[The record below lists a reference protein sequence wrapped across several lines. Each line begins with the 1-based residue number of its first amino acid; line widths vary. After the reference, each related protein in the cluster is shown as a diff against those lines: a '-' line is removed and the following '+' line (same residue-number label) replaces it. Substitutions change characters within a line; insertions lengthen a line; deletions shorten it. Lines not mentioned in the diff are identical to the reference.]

1 MTTLTSLRQTTSRQ
15 PPAGQEPQKPRQHI
29 ARLRRLGQGLALPIA
44 AMPTAGLLLR
54 LGQDDLLGRLPALRQ
69 AAAVLSQAGAAV
81 LDNLPLLFA
90 LGVALGLNRS
100 TDIAGRV
107 LGCAISYLILSR
119 AVLALNPLPADRLDT
134 PPARWPYGALL
145 GILGALL
152 AMAVW
157 KLAERRRRPL
167 PPFAVY
173 GIVALV
179 ALGAGVLLGLAY
191 PVVDRA
197 LSAAASAVADH
208 AVLGGG
214 AFGFL
219 NRILLPLGLHHVPSA
234 IVWYVT
240 GDCGNGVKGDVP
252 CFFTEHDPGAGI
264 FMAGFF
270 PIGMFALPAAA
281 LAIWR
286 SALPTQRRRIGAIML
301 PAAAMS
307 ALTGITEPIELA
319 FAYTAPLLYLA
330 HAVLTGASLAL
341 VNALDIHAGFLFS
354 AGALDY
360 VFNFPL
366 ATRPLLLLP
375 IGLAYA
381 GLYYALFR
389 FAITRFNLRTPGR
402 TPDDEQPG
410 LPMKEPVPP
419 TKEEARLS

>member
-1 MTTLTSLRQTTSRQ
+1 MTLLTTRRRTTPQSNADERSGGR
-15 PPAGQEPQKPRQHI
+15 GQRNI

-54 LGQDDLLGRLPALRQ
+54 LGQDDLLGRVDSLHQ
-69 AAAVLSQAGAAV
+69 TAAVLSQAGAAV

-90 LGVALGLNRS
+90 LGVALGTNRS
-100 TDIAGRV
+100 ADMAGRV
-107 LGCAISYLILSR
+107 LGCAISYLVLSR
-119 AVLALNPLPADRLDT
+119 TVLALNPLPAGQLDT

-152 AMAVW
+152 AMALW
-157 KLAERRRRPL
+157 KLVERRRRPL

-173 GIVALV
+173 ALIALA
-179 ALGAGVLLGLAY
+179 ALGSGAVLGLAY
-191 PVVDRA
+191 PVIDRA

-208 AVLGGG
+208 AVVGGG
-214 AFGFL
+214 VFGFL
-219 NRILLPLGLHHVPSA
+219 NRLLLPLGIHHVPSA

-252 CFFTEHDPGAGI
+252 CFFTERSPSAGI
-264 FMAGFF
+264 FLGGFF
-270 PIGMFALPAAA
+270 PVSMFALPAAA

-286 SALPTQRRRIGAIML
+286 SALPDQRRRVGSVML

-319 FAYTAPLLYLA
+319 FAYTAPVLYLA

-360 VFNFPL
+360 VFNFSL

-375 IGLAYA
+375 IGVAYA
-381 GLYYALFR
+381 ALYYALFR

-402 TPDDEQPG
+402 TPDDEPD
-410 LPMKEPVPP
+410 PPAPEPAPP
-419 TKEEARLS
+419 SKGEPT